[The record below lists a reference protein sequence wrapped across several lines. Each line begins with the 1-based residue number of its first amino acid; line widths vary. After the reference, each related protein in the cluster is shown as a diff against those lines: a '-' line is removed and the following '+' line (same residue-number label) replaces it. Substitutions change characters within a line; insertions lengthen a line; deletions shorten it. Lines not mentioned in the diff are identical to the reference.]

1 MTKKTTNISASG
13 KPKLPTSNGV
23 KIAVIDYNA
32 GNIASVTNALER
44 FGIPYTVTRDVKEIL
59 SADKVIFPGQ
69 GRAKPAMEFLRESG
83 LADVIRN
90 VKQPFLGICL
100 GMQLLFES
108 SEEDETECLG
118 IIPGTVRKFR
128 GDMKIPQIGWNTIT
142 AVKYDPLFRDVPDTL
157 FAYFANSYYAEL
169 AKPYTVAVSSY
180 GNTPFTA
187 VIRKDNFYGTQ
198 FHPEKSGLLGVQIL
212 KNFCELGT
220 DISKRLL
227 VAPAIDIIGG
237 KCVRLLQG
245 EYDKQT
251 TYGDDP
257 VAMAKSFVN
266 AGAKYLHVVDLDG
279 ARKGVPE
286 NAGVIT
292 RLIKEVAV
300 PVEVGG
306 GIRNIEDA
314 KLYLDSGAL
323 RIVVSTSALT
333 NLEIVR
339 ELIAEYGPARVVVSV
354 DARNGLVAT
363 EGWKKT
369 TAETTESLL
378 AKLTEA
384 GVTTVIY
391 TSITS
396 DGTLKGPD
404 YEGIGKILKMPFR
417 VMVAGGITSINDLK
431 KLRDMGAYGAI
442 VGKAIYEKTISIAEA
457 VAAILSPYIS
467 KVQPKPARTVTKRV
481 IACMDIAN
489 GRVVKGTH
497 FKDLKD
503 AGDPV
508 ELGRQYSDDG
518 IDELVFLDINATVE
532 NRKTLYELAGR
543 IAKNINI
550 PFTVGGGV
558 RSISDIKNLLNAG
571 ADKVSIGS
579 AAITNPDLINEASQ
593 AFGSQC
599 IVISVDPKKNS
610 VGMWEIFIRGG
621 RDATGVD
628 AIQFC
633 KDMERR
639 GAGELLVNSLDK
651 DGTKSGYD
659 LALLKAISQSVSI
672 PVIASSGAGT
682 REHFA
687 EALLGG
693 ESDAVLAASLFHSGA
708 INIAELK
715 KYLSERGI
723 LVRI

>member
-1 MTKKTTNISASG
+1 M
-13 KPKLPTSNGV
+13 

-44 FGIPYTVTRDVKEIL
+44 FGVPYVITRDAKEIL

-69 GRAKPAMEFLRESG
+69 GRAKPAMEFLHESG
-83 LADVIRN
+83 LADVIHS

-108 SEEDETECLG
+108 SEEDSTKCLG
-118 IIPGTVRKFR
+118 IIEGTVRKFQ
-128 GDMKIPQIGWNTIT
+128 GEMKIPQIGWNTIT
-142 AVKYDPLFRDVPDTL
+142 AAKYDPLFKDVPDTL
-157 FAYFANSYYAEL
+157 FAYFANSYYAES
-169 AKPYTVAVSSY
+169 AKEYTVAGSSY
-180 GNTPFTA
+180 GNIPFAA
-187 VIRKDNFYGTQ
+187 VVRKGNFYGTQ
-198 FHPEKSGLLGVQIL
+198 FHPEKSGVLGVQIL

-220 DISKRLL
+220 STPKKLL

-251 TYGDDP
+251 TYGDDL
-257 VAMAKSFVN
+257 VRMAQSFVS

-279 ARKGVPE
+279 ARKGTLE
-286 NAGVIT
+286 NSAVIG
-292 RLIKEVAV
+292 RLIKAVAV
-300 PVEVGG
+300 PVQVGG
-306 GIRNIEDA
+306 GIRSTKDA
-314 KLYLDSGAL
+314 KLYLDNGAA

-333 NLEIVR
+333 NLGMVKS
-339 ELIAEYGPARVVVSV
+339 LIAEYGPARVVVSV
-354 DARNGLVAT
+354 DTRNGLVAT

-384 GVTTVIY
+384 GVTTIIY
-391 TSITS
+391 TSIAS
-396 DGTLKGPD
+396 DGTLQGPD
-404 YEGIGKILKMPFR
+404 YGGIQEILKQPFR
-417 VMVAGGITSINDLK
+417 VMVAGGITSLDDLK
-431 KLRDMGAYGAI
+431 KLQGMGAYGAI

-457 VAAILSPYIS
+457 VSVIASPYVAKTS
-467 KVQPKPARTVTKRV
+467 AKPTRAVTKRV
-481 IACMDIAN
+481 IACMDIAD

-508 ELGRQYSDDG
+508 ELGKQYSNEG

-558 RSISDIKNLLNAG
+558 QSIADIRNLLNAG

-579 AAITNPDLINEASQ
+579 AAIANPDLINEASQ

-610 VGMWEIFIRGG
+610 AGMWEIFIRGG

-633 KDMERR
+633 KDMEAR

-659 LALLKAISQSVSI
+659 LDLLKAISEAVSI

-687 EALLGG
+687 EALLEGKA
-693 ESDAVLAASLFHSGA
+693 DAVLAASLFHSGE
-708 INIAELK
+708 IDIAELK

-723 LVRI
+723 LIRV

>member
-44 FGIPYTVTRDVKEIL
+44 FGIDYCVTRDVKEIL

-108 SEEDETECLG
+108 SEEDGTECLG

-142 AVKYDPLFRDVPDTL
+142 ATKYDPLLGGLPDTI
-157 FAYFANSYYAEL
+157 FAYFANSYYAEP
-169 AKPYTVAVSSY
+169 AKPYTIAASVY
-180 GNTPFTA
+180 GNTPFAT
-187 VIRKDNFYGTQ
+187 VVRKDNFYGTQ
-198 FHPEKSGLLGVQIL
+198 FHPEKSGVLGVQIL

-220 DISKRLL
+220 GTPETLL
-227 VAPAIDIIGG
+227 IAPAIDIIGG

-257 VAMAKSFVN
+257 VAMAKSFVD

-292 RLIKEVAV
+292 RLIKEIAI
-300 PVEVGG
+300 PVQVGG
-306 GIRNIEDA
+306 GIRTIEDA
-314 KLYLDSGAL
+314 RFYLDTGAL

-442 VGKAIYEKTISIAEA
+442 VGKAIYE
-457 VAAILSPYIS
+457 
-467 KVQPKPARTVTKRV
+467 
-481 IACMDIAN
+481 
-489 GRVVKGTH
+489 
-497 FKDLKD
+497 
-503 AGDPV
+503 
-508 ELGRQYSDDG
+508 
-518 IDELVFLDINATVE
+518 
-532 NRKTLYELAGR
+532 
-543 IAKNINI
+543 
-550 PFTVGGGV
+550 
-558 RSISDIKNLLNAG
+558 
-571 ADKVSIGS
+571 
-579 AAITNPDLINEASQ
+579 
-593 AFGSQC
+593 
-599 IVISVDPKKNS
+599 
-610 VGMWEIFIRGG
+610 
-621 RDATGVD
+621 
-628 AIQFC
+628 
-633 KDMERR
+633 
-639 GAGELLVNSLDK
+639 
-651 DGTKSGYD
+651 
-659 LALLKAISQSVSI
+659 
-672 PVIASSGAGT
+672 
-682 REHFA
+682 
-687 EALLGG
+687 
-693 ESDAVLAASLFHSGA
+693 
-708 INIAELK
+708 
-715 KYLSERGI
+715 
-723 LVRI
+723 